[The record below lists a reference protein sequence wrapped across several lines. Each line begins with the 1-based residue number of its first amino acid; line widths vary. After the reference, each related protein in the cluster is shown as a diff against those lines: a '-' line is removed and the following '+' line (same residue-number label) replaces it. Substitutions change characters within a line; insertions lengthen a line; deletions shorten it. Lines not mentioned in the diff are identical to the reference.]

1 MRATRPGP
9 APQVYVHDVKHV
21 VLDNLQFM
29 TSGQGT
35 GFERFD
41 NLDRA
46 SPDPGADVGRGEPS
60 PGTDVAGVRPVLAQM
75 WQGCAQSWRRCG
87 RGEPSPDADAAA
99 EGPIDRKRGGR
110 RRD

>member
-1 MRATRPGP
+1 M
-9 APQVYVHDVKHV
+9 HDVKHV

-60 PGTDVAGVRPVLAQM
+60 PGADVAVVGAVPAQM
-75 WQGCAQSWRRCG
+75 WQERAQPVPVQMG
-87 RGEPSPDADAAA
+87 AG
-99 EGPIDRKRGGR
+99 
-110 RRD
+110 